1 MRDIGKMIR
10 AERKSMGLTLEK
22 FAKLVG
28 TSKAT
33 LQRIESGAKS
43 PSVALLSEI
52 SHVCRKPI
60 SDFIHDE
67 IAGFRKLEE
76 EDQKK
81 IITRQSK
88 TTIISPYG
96 MISRDIVVNHFE
108 GMPGAH
114 MDPHKDEGYE
124 WVYVLKGTCEV
135 EHDGTTY
142 SLKKGDVICYDA
154 GEFHSYRILTPFEA
168 IRITIRK

>member
-10 AERKSMGLTLEK
+10 SERKAIGLTLEK

-33 LQRIESGAKS
+33 LQRVEAGTKS
-43 PSVALLSEI
+43 PSVELLSEI

-67 IAGFRKLEE
+67 FAGFRKMEE

-81 IITRQSK
+81 IISRQSK
-88 TTIISPYG
+88 TTIIAPYG
-96 MISRDIVVNHFE
+96 MISPDIVVNYYE

-114 MDPHKDEGYE
+114 MDPHRDEGYE
-124 WVYVLKGTCEV
+124 WVYILKGTSEV
-135 EHDGTTY
+135 EHDGITY
-142 SLKKGDVICYDA
+142 NLKKGDVICYDA
-154 GEFHSYRILTPFEA
+154 SKLHSYRILTPFEA

>member
-10 AERKSMGLTLEK
+10 AERKAMALTLEK

-33 LQRIESGAKS
+33 LQRIEAGVKS
-43 PSVALLSEI
+43 PSIALLSEI

-67 IAGFRKLEE
+67 RAGFRKLEDD
-76 EDQKK
+76 DQKK
-81 IITRQSK
+81 IITRHSK
-88 TTIISPYG
+88 TSIIGPYG
-96 MISRDIVVNHFE
+96 MISRDIVVNYYE

-114 MDPHKDEGYE
+114 MGLHKDEGYE

-135 EHDGTTY
+135 EHDGTMY
-142 SLKKGDVICYDA
+142 HLKKGDVICYDA
-154 GEFHSYRILTPFEA
+154 SKLHSYRILTPLEA
-168 IRITIRK
+168 IRITLRK